1 MANRYK
7 GNPIGNAS
15 NALVRNILS
24 NLGNERFNSAD
35 WTETKKYF
43 KNCCAYCGKEQN
55 PKDLVMEHAIPI
67 NKEVLG
73 EHRLGNIV
81 PSCKQC
87 NSEKHKKSFEEFLGD
102 DTQKINAIKKC
113 MSDKI
118 TCH

>member
-1 MANRYK
+1 
-7 GNPIGNAS
+7 
-15 NALVRNILS
+15 
-24 NLGNERFNSAD
+24 
-35 WTETKKYF
+35 
-43 KNCCAYCGKEQN
+43 
-55 PKDLVMEHAIPI
+55 MEHAIPI